1 MEFYEQ
7 FFCRVYYEDTD
18 SGGIVYHANYF
29 KYIERARTES
39 LRSLGLFQS
48 KIKDQFKLTF
58 VVKNI
63 FAEFIKPAKLDD
75 FLEIKSNFIK
85 FGMVSIKLEQEIF
98 LNDNKIFGAKIK
110 LGIIDMNGKPK
121 KLPGEIKV
129 KLEKLLNNSVKI
141 LN

>member
-1 MEFYEQ
+1 MNN
-7 FFCRVYYEDTD
+7 FFCRVYHEDTD

-39 LRSLGLFQS
+39 LRNVGLFQS

-98 LNDNKIFGAKIK
+98 LNDMKIFGAEIK
-110 LGIIDMNGKPK
+110 LGIIDINGKPK
-121 KLPGEIKV
+121 KLPAEIKV

>member
-1 MEFYEQ
+1 MNN

-98 LNDNKIFGAKIK
+98 LNDKKIFGAKIK

>member
-1 MEFYEQ
+1 MNN
-7 FFCRVYYEDTD
+7 FFCRIYYEDTD
-18 SGGIVYHANYF
+18 AEGIVYHANYF

-39 LRSLGLFQS
+39 LRNLGLFQS

-98 LNDNKIFGAKIK
+98 HNYKKIFRAEVK
-110 LGIIDMNGKPK
+110 LGIIDINGKPK
-121 KLPGEIKV
+121 KLPKEVKE

-141 LN
+141 

>member
-1 MEFYEQ
+1 MNI

-39 LRSLGLFQS
+39 LRNLGLFQS

-98 LNDNKIFGAKIK
+98 LNDKKIFGAKIK
-110 LGIIDMNGKPK
+110 LGIIDINGKPK
-121 KLPGEIKV
+121 KLPIEIKV

-141 LN
+141 LK